1 MNEKGIVFDIKKYA
15 LHDGPGIR
23 TTVFLKGCLLNCWWC
38 HNPESHKLE
47 PEEMNFSED
56 NNKNNSYLRRS
67 SKVIGK
73 SMTVNE
79 VLKEVEKDVIFYDE
93 SGGGV
98 TFSGGEALVQHEFLL
113 ELLKESKKRG
123 IHTTL
128 DTSGYGEQEI
138 FEKISKY
145 VHLFLYDVKLIDEQD
160 HIKYTSGSNAK
171 ILRNLEMLSSKDKE
185 IIVRIPLI
193 PGISD
198 TEENLILVSQY
209 LFTLKQKH
217 EIHLLPYK
225 KMGEVKYER
234 LNIENKME
242 KVLQLSDEKINQ
254 VKEFFESN
262 GFTVKVGG

>member
-145 VHLFLYDVKLIDEQD
+145 VDLFLYDIC
-160 HIKYTSGSNAK
+160 
-171 ILRNLEMLSSKDKE
+171 
-185 IIVRIPLI
+185 
-193 PGISD
+193 
-198 TEENLILVSQY
+198 
-209 LFTLKQKH
+209 
-217 EIHLLPYK
+217 
-225 KMGEVKYER
+225 
-234 LNIENKME
+234 
-242 KVLQLSDEKINQ
+242 VLC
-254 VKEFFESN
+254 
-262 GFTVKVGG
+262 G

>member
-1 MNEKGIVFDIKKYA
+1 MKEKGIVFDVKKYA

-23 TTVFLKGCLLNCWWC
+23 TTVFLKGCPLKCWWC

-47 PEEMNFSED
+47 PEVMNFTES
-56 NNKNNSYLRRS
+56 NNSNKSYLRRS
-67 SKVIGK
+67 SKTVGK

-98 TFSGGEALVQHEFLL
+98 TFSGGEALMQHEFLL

-128 DTSGYGEQEI
+128 DTSGYGEQDI
-138 FEKISKY
+138 FEKISNY
-145 VHLFLYDVKLIDEQD
+145 VDLFLYDVKLIDEQD
-160 HIKYTSGSNAK
+160 HIKYTSVSNAK
-171 ILRNLEMLSSKDKE
+171 ILRNLEMLSSKEKE

-193 PGISD
+193 PSISD

-209 LFTLKQKH
+209 LFTLKQEH

-225 KMGEVKYER
+225 TIGEMKYKR
-234 LNIENKME
+234 LKIENKMT
-242 KVLQLSDEKINQ
+242 KVLQLSDERINQ

-262 GFTVKVGG
+262 GFTVKVVG